1 MVFELIAFQFRQI
14 YYLIGHVLRA
24 INTIV
29 ILYKLNFISIT

>member
-1 MVFELIAFQFRQI
+1 MVFELIAFQFQQI
-14 YYLIGHVLRA
+14 YYLIDHVLRA